1 MNKIARS
8 TKGTNVLSVQFAHER
23 AWQTRGLQSAN
34 KRRLLK
40 RLESENAQLRGSLVN
55 LMLQIR
61 ELREAPGCRKADRFP
76 SDAQ

>member
-8 TKGTNVLSVQFAHER
+8 NKGTNVLSVQFAHE
-23 AWQTRGLQSAN
+23 AN
-34 KRRLLK
+34 KRRLLEQ
-40 RLESENAQLRGSLVN
+40 LESENAQLRGSLVN

-61 ELREAPGCRKADRFP
+61 ELREAPGRRKANGFP